1 MSTGDSAAVGAAVGA
16 TVGGF
21 VIRLLEAYGVEV
33 VFGMPGAHT
42 LELYRGLEG
51 ASIRHVLVRHEQG
64 AGFAA
69 DGYARVTGKPG
80 VCLLISGPGV
90 TNAATPMG
98 QAYSDSVPM
107 LVISSTCRTDSL
119 GKGWGMLHE
128 VTDQRTTTAPLT
140 AFSRTAFSAEDV
152 SDAMAQA
159 FAVFSAGR
167 PRPVHIE
174 IPIDVLARSCNL
186 KPAAA
191 VPAAPPAASGDE
203 IDRAAGMLSAAA
215 TPAIIVGGGARTAGA
230 AIAEIAEHCGAAILT
245 TEAAKGCVPDDHPLH
260 LGAQLHRD
268 EVRALLHDADTVL
281 VLGSELAETDTWGDR
296 LEFGGQLIRIDIDAA
311 KLTDRCPAAL
321 AIHADAGTT
330 AARIAAALP
339 AKQAAPCW
347 AEAGGRAEAEDRV
360 AGLKARFV
368 ADLDVLSLRHLEV
381 LEVLRAVLPD
391 DGVVMTD
398 MTQIAYT
405 GGRGFPVSRPGCWFH
420 PSGYGTLGYA
430 LPAAVGAKLG
440 APERPV
446 VALVGDAGLLFTVQE
461 LATAVDEGLCLPIL
475 LWNNDGLGQIR
486 DDMIAQGIAEIGVNP
501 RNPDYIALA
510 RAFGCRTAAPGGPE
524 ALGPALE
531 DALAHSGPTLIEIR
545 DWGAQP

>member
-1 MSTGDSAAVGAAVGA
+1 MSTGDVT

-33 VFGMPGAHT
+33 VFGIPGVHT

-51 ASIRHVLVRHEQG
+51 SSIRHVLVRHEQG

-107 LVISSTCRTDSL
+107 IVISSTCSSASL
-119 GKGWGMLHE
+119 GRGWGALHE
-128 VTDQRTTTAPLT
+128 VTDQRAASAPLT

-186 KPAAA
+186 KPAVAA
-191 VPAAPPAASGDE
+191 PAAPPAATEDE
-203 IDRAAGMLSAAA
+203 IGRAAEMLGAAKA
-215 TPAIIVGGGARTAGA
+215 PTIIVGGGARRAGPAIA
-230 AIAEIAEHCGAAILT
+230 AIAETCGAAILT
-245 TEAAKGCVPDDHPLH
+245 TVAAKGCVPDAHPLH
-260 LGAQLHRD
+260 LGCMLSCPEA
-268 EVRALLHDADTVL
+268 RALLHDADVVL
-281 VLGSELAETDTWGDR
+281 ALGTELAGTDSWIER
-296 LEFGGQLIRIDIDAA
+296 LEFGGRLIRVDIDPA
-311 KLTDRCPAAL
+311 KLSDVYPAAL
-321 AIHADAGTT
+321 GLHADAGAT
-330 AARIAAALP
+330 AARIAAALGSGRP
-339 AKQAAPCW
+339 APDW
-347 AEAGGRAEAEDRV
+347 AEAAARIARVRSQILDRPD
-360 AGLKARFV
+360 ALAARHRV
-368 ADLDVLSLRHLEV
+368 VLDA
-381 LEVLRAVLPD
+381 LRAALPED
-391 DGVVMTD
+391 AVVVTD
-398 MTQIAYT
+398 MTQIAYS
-405 GGRGFPVSRPGCWFH
+405 GHVSYPVSRPDGWLH
-420 PSGYGTLGYA
+420 PNGYGTLGYA
-430 LPAAVGAKLG
+430 LPAAIGAKLG

-446 VALVGDAGLLFTVQE
+446 VALAGDAGLLFTVQE

-486 DDMIAQGIAEIGVNP
+486 DDMIAQGIAEIGVSP
-501 RNPDYIALA
+501 RNPDYLALA
-510 RAFGCRTAAPGGPE
+510 RAFGCRTAAPGGAE
-524 ALGPALE
+524 DLRPALE
-531 DALAHSGPTLIEIR
+531 DALAHSGPTLIEMR
-545 DWGAQP
+545 DPGARS